1 MRWVL
6 IILCF
11 IVFTGAQTPELET
24 DLSPVVVYWKTLTPG
39 EKEIFLFS
47 YLTQVYETHT
57 AMKKQLGYN
66 DVTTWYYNNIAELV
80 YGVFDSMQEV
90 KMQEFVGWIDQFYS
104 HEDFMNRP
112 FYEALEFAFRY
123 QQAAGETM
131 WEKYKNMEFDSIKP
145 GD

>member
-6 IILCF
+6 IILSF
-11 IVFTGAQTPELET
+11 VVFTGAQTPELET

-66 DVTTWYYNNIAELV
+66 DVTTWYFNNIAELV

-90 KMQEFVGWIDQFYS
+90 KLQEFVGWIDQFYS

-131 WEKYKNMEFDSIKP
+131 WEKYKNMEFDRIKP

>member
-6 IILCF
+6 IILSL

-80 YGVFDSMQEV
+80 YGVFDSIQKV

-123 QQAAGETM
+123 QQVAGDTM
-131 WEKYKNMEFDSIKP
+131 WEKYKNMEFDRIKP

>member
-1 MRWVL
+1 MRWTIVL
-6 IILCF
+6 VVLF
-11 IVFTGAQTPELET
+11 YTLGAQVPEHET
-24 DLSPVVVYWKTLTPG
+24 DLSPVVIYWKTLTPG

-47 YLTQVYETHT
+47 YLTQVYETHS

-66 DVTTWYYNNIAELV
+66 DVTSWYYNNMAELV
-80 YGVFDSMQEV
+80 YGVFDSIQEV
-90 KMQEFVGWIDQFYS
+90 EMSEFVGWIDQFYT

-131 WEKYKNMEFDSIKP
+131 WEKYNNMKFDPITP
-145 GD
+145 GE

>member
-1 MRWVL
+1 MRWVMV
-6 IILCF
+6 ILSF
-11 IVFTGAQTPELET
+11 VILLGAQVPEQET

-47 YLTQVYETHT
+47 YLTQVFETHGT
-57 AMKKQLGYN
+57 MKKQLGYN
-66 DVTTWYYNNIAELV
+66 EVTSWYYDNIAELV
-80 YGVFDSMQEV
+80 YGVFDSLQEV
-90 KMQEFVGWIDQFYS
+90 DMVEFVGWIDQFYS

-131 WEKYKNMEFDSIKP
+131 WEKYNNMQFDKIKP
-145 GD
+145 GE

>member
-6 IILCF
+6 IILSF
-11 IVFTGAQTPELET
+11 VIFTGAQTPELET

-66 DVTTWYYNNIAELV
+66 DVTTWYFNNIAELV

-90 KMQEFVGWIDQFYS
+90 KLQEFVGWIDQFYS

-112 FYEALEFAFRY
+112 FYEALEFAFRSLPLGS
-123 QQAAGETM
+123 ASFHFRLINE
-131 WEKYKNMEFDSIKP
+131 
-145 GD
+145 

>member
-6 IILCF
+6 IILSF
-11 IVFTGAQTPELET
+11 VVFTGAQTPELET

-80 YGVFDSMQEV
+80 YGVFDSMQKV

-131 WEKYKNMEFDSIKP
+131 WEKYKNMEFDRIKP